1 MALLDKAI
9 GRRNFLKGGAAAI
22 AVAGLS
28 GCVPDGT
35 DASDPAVE
43 SAKAHAVESDA
54 AIVNGG
60 LLGQL
65 RRPLHQSGVC
75 ERRRGSEAKDRRYEG
90 RHR

>member
-28 GCVPDGT
+28 GCVPDGK

-43 SAKAHAVESDA
+43 SAKEHAVESM
-54 AIVNGG
+54 
-60 LLGQL
+60 
-65 RRPLHQSGVC
+65 RPL
-75 ERRRGSEAKDRRYEG
+75 
-90 RHR
+90 